1 MVHYY
6 NTGLEFK
13 INYKTALDTATQ
25 NNEGL
30 QYLKVLRV
38 LMLIVGMEKKT
49 KRKKKENFLRNT
61 VCQGVQVTCQYRY
74 KITLLTLCF
83 GPSQKPL
90 RLLLLDVN
98 EGLI

>member
-49 KRKKKENFLRNT
+49 KRKKKEL
-61 VCQGVQVTCQYRY
+61 
-74 KITLLTLCF
+74 
-83 GPSQKPL
+83 P
-90 RLLLLDVN
+90 
-98 EGLI
+98 